1 MATDWSTIER
11 GMIKAAEGVISGAW
25 PSIVNGT
32 TAAIKALLTIAQ
44 EVATSTDMTDDEKKQ
59 LMSEYQQS
67 LRNTMTAYASITAA
81 LAQNAVAAAMT
92 VLLDAVPALVG
103 LV

>member
-1 MATDWSTIER
+1 
-11 GMIKAAEGVISGAW
+11 
-25 PSIVNGT
+25 
-32 TAAIKALLTIAQ
+32 
-44 EVATSTDMTDDEKKQ
+44 
-59 LMSEYQQS
+59 MSEYQQS